1 VGFDIHRH
9 TGLQRGVYDGAKR
22 RSTIQ
27 DIGDFAIYPSICLY
41 IPRAGN
47 VNENQLQIIQ
57 EFDSNHITIVK
68 FVYFMLVGI
77 LISLLI
83 KSPWLN
89 DNKMWQLLVVAL
101 L

>member
-1 VGFDIHRH
+1 
-9 TGLQRGVYDGAKR
+9 
-22 RSTIQ
+22 
-27 DIGDFAIYPSICLY
+27 
-41 IPRAGN
+41 
-47 VNENQLQIIQ
+47 
-57 EFDSNHITIVK
+57 
-68 FVYFMLVGI
+68 MLVGI